1 MIKRYFLL
9 FFILMVA
16 VSCGTVSRGKTYTIA
31 IDPSWYPLNLQGK
44 GPNVYAFS
52 SELLR
57 AISEKE
63 GVFFEKIRMDW
74 DNLTLG
80 LEKGDYDGMLSSI
93 TPRGFLKKT
102 YTFSDPF
109 LQTGPVLVVR
119 EDEKVHSAIELAGKE
134 IAVDSLANEALL
146 IEKFPGVI
154 VQYYDVIPEGLDE
167 VLSGQLDGALINY
180 LQATS
185 YIRDLY
191 QGKVKIATSPL
202 NDAGLRLIT
211 LDGGNTELVDIFNQG
226 LDKLRDDGTLDGL
239 LTKWELL

>member
-16 VSCGTVSRGKTYTIA
+16 VSCGTTSRGKSYTIA
-31 IDPSWYPLNLQGK
+31 IDPSWFPLDLQGK
-44 GPNVYAFS
+44 EPNIYAFS

-57 AISEKE
+57 AISHKE

-74 DNLTLG
+74 DNLALG
-80 LEKGDYDGMLSSI
+80 LEKGDYDGMLSSL
-93 TPRGFLKKT
+93 TPRVFWGKT

-109 LQTGPVLVVR
+109 LHTGPVLVIR
-119 EDEKVHSAIELAGKE
+119 EEEKIRSLDGKE
-134 IAVDSLANEALL
+134 IAVDSFANEAIL

-154 VQYYDVIPEGLDE
+154 IQYYTVIPEGLDE
-167 VLSGQLDGALINY
+167 VLSGQLDGVLINY

-191 QGKVKIATSPL
+191 HGQVKIAMPPL
-202 NDAGLRLIT
+202 DDAGLRLIT
-211 LDGGNTELVDIFNQG
+211 LDGGNTELVEIFNRG
-226 LDKLRDDGTLDGL
+226 LDKLKDDGTLDKL
-239 LTKWELL
+239 LAKWELN